1 MSKDLHKPIKMV
13 SINIILDFLKENPRM
28 FSTRLKK
35 NKPDPT
41 TDRGIDQIKDIILKS
56 MNKKVFLN
64 EPNTVPDPMVFY
76 ILHHHYSVK
85 YSKKKE
91 VEKLHQW
98 AMAAEDIVGKLLE
111 QYIDS
116 EVVVS
121 KSGWV
126 RCYGDTVKGTDFL
139 KKTDNDVTLLQV
151 KNRDNSENSSSSD
164 IRRSLKNS
172 EGVEIKKWFRTFS
185 KTGDTNWAE
194 FPDET
199 LKNTLTEKKFQ
210 AFVNEWAKKQD

>member
-1 MSKDLHKPIKMV
+1 MSKDRHKKIKNF
-13 SINIILDFLKENPRM
+13 SIDIILDFLRENPGM
-28 FSTRLKK
+28 FSTRLRK

-41 TDRGIDQIKDIILKS
+41 TDTGIDQIKRIILKS
-56 MNKKVFLN
+56 ADKKVFLN
-64 EPNTVPDPMVFY
+64 KPKTVPDPMVFY
-76 ILHHHYSVK
+76 ILQHHFGVK
-85 YSKKKE
+85 CSKKKE
-91 VEKLHQW
+91 VEEHHQW
-98 AMAAEDIVGKLLE
+98 AMAAEDIVGELLE

-164 IRRSLKNS
+164 IRKSLKNS

-199 LKNTLTEKKFQ
+199 LKNTLTEQKFQ
-210 AFVNEWAKKQD
+210 AFVNEWANKQD

>member
-1 MSKDLHKPIKMV
+1 MKIEMV
-13 SINIILDFLKENPRM
+13 SIDIILDFLKENPGM
-28 FSTRLKK
+28 FSTRLRK

-41 TDRGIDQIKDIILKS
+41 TDPGIEQIKDIILKS

-64 EPNTVPDPMVFY
+64 EPKTVPDPMVFY
-76 ILHHHYSVK
+76 ILQHHYGVK
-85 YSKKKE
+85 CSKKME
-91 VEKLHQW
+91 VEKQHQW
-98 AMAAEDIVGKLLE
+98 AMAAEDIVGELLE

-116 EVVVS
+116 EVLVS

-126 RCYGDTVKGTDFL
+126 RCYGNTVKGTDFL
-139 KKTDNDVTLLQV
+139 KKTDRDVTLLQV

-185 KTGDTNWAE
+185 KSGKTNWAA
-194 FPDET
+194 FPDES
-199 LKNTLTEKKFQ
+199 LKTILTEQKFQ
-210 AFVNEWAKKQD
+210 EFVNEWVNKQD